1 MKLLALIV
9 ILILA
14 GVAYARYRF
23 SCAEKA
29 CQEKLKQLRI
39 VFKEREI
46 SIRAYLDYVNTYQ
59 VREKELIGHVY
70 EMLEY
75 PKRHDNPM
83 VEISLESAAGIIMK
97 GLCIKMDAYP
107 YIYEK
112 QEYQRVRSNLLAAM
126 SIVLMHAKVYNTEA
140 QQYNR
145 MLEQF
150 GYNFVA
156 EACHLERMPEYESE
170 EELVRNYKVAF

>member
-1 MKLLALIV
+1 MKLLAVIV
-9 ILILA
+9 IVILA

-29 CQEKLKQLRI
+29 CEEKMNDLRI

-46 SIRAYLDYVNTYQ
+46 SIRAYLDHVSTYP
-59 VREKELIGHVY
+59 VREREQIGHIY

-75 PKRHDNPM
+75 SKRHDNAM
-83 VEISLESAAGIIMK
+83 VEISLESAAGILMK

-112 QEYQRVRSNLLAAM
+112 QEYQNVRSDLLAAM
-126 SIVLMHAKVYNTEA
+126 SIVRMHAKVYNTEA
-140 QQYNR
+140 EQYNR

-156 EACHLERMPEYESE
+156 EACHLERMPVYESE
-170 EELVRNYKVAF
+170 EELVQNYKVAF